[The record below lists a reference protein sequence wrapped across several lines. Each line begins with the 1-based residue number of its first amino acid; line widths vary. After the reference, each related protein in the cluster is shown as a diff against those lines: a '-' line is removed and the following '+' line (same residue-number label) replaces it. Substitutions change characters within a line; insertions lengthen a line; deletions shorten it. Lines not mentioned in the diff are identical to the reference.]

1 MTELEDKE
9 LQQAKEYLSYWQPQL
24 RLDHIDFELVLMIPE
39 ENKNQLAN
47 CKVNLSRHRQ
57 KIAFRHPSQRSEID
71 RLDFRRDLEVSVVH
85 ELLHTKEM
93 MWRDHPK
100 VDDMFE
106 GDAWLRE
113 RHEDSLD
120 AVAEALVRARRGI
133 TRK

>member
-57 KIAFRHPSQRSEID
+57 KIALRHPSQRSEID
-71 RLDFRRDLEVSVVH
+71 RSDFRRDLEVSVVH
-85 ELLHTKEM
+85 ELLHIVNSVWMDKGGI
-93 MWRDHPK
+93 PK
-100 VDDMFE
+100 AMENEVLAELENNANDTI
-106 GDAWLRE
+106 
-113 RHEDSLD
+113 
-120 AVAEALVRARRGI
+120 AEALVRARRGI
-133 TRK
+133 TRE